1 MSDTLMRDLL
11 ENERTFSWKM
21 NWSKRTLDL
30 NAIVYRSN
38 INSRQELI
46 ERINSAFTK
55 QKSKIQF
62 P

>member
-21 NWSKRTLDL
+21 NWSKGTLDL
-30 NAIVYRSN
+30 NAIVYHSN
-38 INSRQELI
+38 NSRQELI

>member
-1 MSDTLMRDLL
+1 MPDTLMRDLL
-11 ENERTFSWKM
+11 ENEWKFSWKM
-21 NWSKRTLDL
+21 DWSKGTLDL
-30 NAIVYRSN
+30 NAIVYYSN
-38 INSRQELI
+38 NSRQELI